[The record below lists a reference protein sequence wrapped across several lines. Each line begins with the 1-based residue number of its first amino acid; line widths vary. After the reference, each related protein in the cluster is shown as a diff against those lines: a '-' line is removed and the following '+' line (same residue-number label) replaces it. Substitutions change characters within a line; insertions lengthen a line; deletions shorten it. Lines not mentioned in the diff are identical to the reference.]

1 MVLYI
6 FQITLFLLFI
16 TELSASGCSLE
27 VRQPNKQLFGEEH
40 QSISISCNISI
51 SSCSSSSPEVVWY
64 VFTSGSHHQLDT
76 KNHPTKYHLK
86 NHQLQISQLTS
97 SDDGVYYC
105 AVAISDLTTAGAQ
118 AFGTGTTVTV
128 HEPSQYAGRSVLLAL
143 LVLLVLYDITLLT
156 YMICIK
162 TGRGSSFFNG
172 RFRKS
177 DTKIDS
183 SKKVHFGA
191 VVQELYNRRN
201 LHKKSASAS
210 GEASPDNK
218 IENPHFQTEG
228 EDIYQ
233 NLERTG

>member
-1 MVLYI
+1 
-6 FQITLFLLFI
+6 FI
-16 TELSASGCSLE
+16 VELSASGCSLE

-64 VFTSGSHHQLDT
+64 VFTSDSHHQLDT

-118 AFGTGTTVTV
+118 AFGTGTTVT
-128 HEPSQYAGRSVLLAL
+128 
-143 LVLLVLYDITLLT
+143 
-156 YMICIK
+156 
-162 TGRGSSFFNG
+162 
-172 RFRKS
+172 
-177 DTKIDS
+177 IDS